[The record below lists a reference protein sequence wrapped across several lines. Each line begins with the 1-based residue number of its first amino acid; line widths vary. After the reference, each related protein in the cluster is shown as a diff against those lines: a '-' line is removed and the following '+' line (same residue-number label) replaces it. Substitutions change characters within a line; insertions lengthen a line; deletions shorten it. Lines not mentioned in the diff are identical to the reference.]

1 MRSGSR
7 ARALAALA
15 VVMAG
20 LAVGTV
26 PGTSIHGAHADE
38 VTASAGDL
46 RNGWDKNE
54 STGSLTP
61 ATLTSGSFG
70 ELFDAPVIGQVY
82 AQPLVIGESIIVA
95 TENDYVYS
103 LDAATGAVNWRV
115 SLGTPWPSA
124 AANCTDLA
132 PDVGVTSTPVY
143 NAADGFVYLVSEV
156 MPPGSNFANPAFY
169 MNALNPATG
178 AERPGWPVRIK
189 GAPTNDPQDRFTP
202 FTQLQRTGLLLTD
215 GAVYAAFGSHCDF
228 QPYKGY
234 VVGVNT
240 STKAETMWTDEAGL
254 TDTQAGIWQS
264 GGGLVSDGNGQII
277 FASGNGISPAPG
289 PGNTPPG
296 QLAESVVRLAVQR
309 GGSLLAKD
317 FFSLRDAPRLDSMD
331 GDLGSGGPIGLPFGT
346 AALPHLLV
354 EAGKFDGLFVLNR
367 DHLGGREQGP
377 GGTDAIVSGV
387 PTGLRGEWGH
397 PAAFADT
404 PVLSPGNVSSSDDYV
419 YYVGSGDELRY
430 LKASLSGPEGVTP
443 VLKDV
448 AESNDV
454 FGYTSGSPVVTSD
467 GTASASAVV
476 WAVNSSGEDGATG
489 MLQAFPA
496 VPPGSCSAAE
506 PCSMAP
512 LWSFPINGAG
522 KFTIPA
528 TSNGRV
534 FIGTRGTATS
544 AVSTCG
550 GAAIPANTYCGHV
563 FGFGSPSQA
572 PLGQPSPASV
582 SFGAVAVG
590 GTPGQ
595 QSVTITNTSAS
606 QVTVESVTT
615 VNDGPSDPFGESGPY
630 EIDGTASC
638 STSPSPSTCTLQ
650 PGDTLTVP
658 TVTFTPTGPGEYNGT
673 LQFGL
678 DPATFPN
685 FPVVNVSL
693 SGLATAPGF
702 YASAGSLN
710 FGSVPLGTTA
720 SRQITITNGD
730 ASAETLSA
738 PPPGVLFTVTGL
750 PSPSQ
755 SIPPGD
761 SIPVSITYQPTTT
774 SGDNG
779 TLSLTGT
786 AADVSGPTT
795 VGLTGQGVADITP
808 TLTGPSSLNFGSV
821 PIGQQSE
828 RTITIANTGNVP
840 AVIKTTS
847 TLQVPFATPDHVS
860 NDLPVSP
867 GSQYVVH
874 VPVLFTPTSPGTVST
889 SYQVTWSD
897 ATGNHQFTV
906 PVSGTGVN
914 PRSGIAVP
922 SPGGGWTFN
931 GSAHM
936 KGRTLSLNNL
946 QVGQAGSAVYANPL
960 RSDGLHASFKA
971 QIVGGTGAD
980 GLTFSVLDASKASL
994 TALGTTG
1001 SGLGYGGLPGV
1012 AVTLNTYKD
1021 GSSYPSA
1028 NFVGIA
1034 TSSDPK
1040 TGLLNFAATSNHVP
1054 ALGRGTHT
1062 VTIGISSGTVT
1073 VAIDGR
1079 QVLSKKVAVPKL
1091 VLAAFT
1097 GATGGRTDRHLI
1109 KDVTIRADGNT
1120 LPPPGGGWSY
1130 NGSAG
1135 VAGSDTMLTPA
1146 QENQAGSVV
1155 YPSAVRAVGL
1165 HVAFNVK
1172 LSGGGGDGMTL
1183 ALLNPKLT
1191 TEKTVGDDGL
1201 MLGVGASSG
1210 LPGLA
1215 VALATASNVSGF
1227 PPNFAGLTMHASHG
1241 ALADF
1246 QQVAYGIGWLPAGTH
1261 TVGVSVKKYPVL
1273 GVVISIWLDGVLVLQ
1288 HKEPYLTP
1296 TVRLAFTAGT
1306 STTLATTQA
1315 VRDIA
1320 ISTVR

>member
-7 ARALAALA
+7 ARTLVALT

-20 LAVGTV
+20 LAAGTL
-26 PGTSIHGAHADE
+26 PGTSTHSVRADE
-38 VTASAGDL
+38 VTASAGNL
-46 RNGWDKNE
+46 RNGWDENE
-54 STGSLTP
+54 STGTLTP

-70 ELFDAPVIGQVY
+70 ELFDTPVIGQVY
-82 AQPLVIGESIIVA
+82 AQPLVIGASIIVA

-103 LDAATGAVNWRV
+103 LDAATGAVNWQV
-115 SLGTPWPSA
+115 SLGTPWSSA
-124 AANCTDLA
+124 AENCTDLA

-143 NAADGFVYLVSEV
+143 NPADGFVYLVSEV
-156 MPPGSNFANPAFY
+156 VPPGSSLANPAFY

-178 AERPGWPVRIK
+178 AERSGWPVRIK
-189 GAPTNDPQDRFTP
+189 GAPTNDPKDQFTP
-202 FTQLQRTGLLLTD
+202 FTQVQRAGLLLTD

-240 STKAETMWTDEAGL
+240 STKAETMWTDEAGV

-264 GGGLVSDGNGQII
+264 GGGLMSDGNGEII
-277 FASGNGISPAPG
+277 FASGNGISPPPG
-289 PGNTPPG
+289 PGSTPPG

-317 FFSLRDAPRLDSMD
+317 FFSPRDAPQLDSMD
-331 GDLGSGGPIGLPFGT
+331 GDLGSGGPVGLPFGT

-367 DHLGGREQGP
+367 DHLGGREQGR
-377 GGTDAIVSGV
+377 GGSNAIVSRI

-404 PVLSPGNVSSSDDYV
+404 PVLSPGNVGSSDDYV
-419 YYVGSGDELRY
+419 YYIGTGDALRY
-430 LKASLSGPEGVTP
+430 LKASLGGSAGVTP
-443 VLKDV
+443 VLQEV

-467 GTASASAVV
+467 GTAATSAVV
-476 WAVNSSGEDGATG
+476 WAVDSSGEDGATG
-489 MLQAFPA
+489 MLQAFSA
-496 VPPGSCSAAE
+496 VPPGSCSAAA

-512 LWSFPINGAG
+512 LWSFPISGAG

-544 AVSTCG
+544 AVSACG
-550 GAAIPANTYCGHV
+550 DVTIPANTYCGHV
-563 FGFGSPSQA
+563 LGFGSPSQA

-595 QSVTITNTSAS
+595 QSVTITNTSAG

-615 VNDGPSDPFGESGPY
+615 ASDGPSDPFDESGPY
-630 EIDGTASC
+630 EINGTTSC
-638 STSPSPSTCTLQ
+638 STSPSPSTCILQ

-673 LQFGL
+673 LRFGL

-685 FPVVNVSL
+685 FPVVSVSL

-702 YASAGSLN
+702 YASAGSIN
-710 FGSVPLGTTA
+710 FGSVPVGTTV

-730 ASAETLSA
+730 ASAETLDA
-738 PPPGVLFTVTGL
+738 PPPGSPFTVAGL
-750 PSPSQ
+750 PSQ
-755 SIPPGD
+755 SIPSGD
-761 SIPVSITYQPTTT
+761 SIPVTITYQPTAT

-779 TLSLTGT
+779 TLSLTGN
-786 AADVSGPTT
+786 AADVSGPAT
-795 VGLTGQGVADITP
+795 VSLTGQGVADITP
-808 TLTGPSSLNFGSV
+808 TLTGPSSLSFGSV

-828 RTITIANTGNVP
+828 RTITIANTGNLP
-840 AVIKTTS
+840 AVIKTTT

-874 VPVLFTPTSPGTVST
+874 VPVLFTPTSPGTEST
-889 SYQVTWSD
+889 SYQVTWTD

-906 PVSGTGVN
+906 PVSGTGVK
-914 PRSGIAVP
+914 RQSGVAVP
-922 SPGGGWTFN
+922 PPGGGWTFN
-931 GSAHM
+931 GSASM
-936 KGRTLSLNNL
+936 KGRTLSLNSL
-946 QVGQAGSAVYANPL
+946 QVGQAGSAVYENPL
-960 RSDGLHASFKA
+960 RSNGLEASFKA
-971 QIVGGTGAD
+971 QIGGGSGAD
-980 GLTFSVLDASKASL
+980 GLTFSVLDASKAGL
-994 TALGTTG
+994 TALGTVG

-1012 AVTLNTYKD
+1012 AVTLDTYKD

-1054 ALGRGTHT
+1054 ALRHGTHT

-1073 VAIDGR
+1073 VAIDGK
-1079 QVLSKKVAVPKL
+1079 QVLSKRVAVPKL

-1097 GATGGRTDRHLI
+1097 GATGGRTDRHLV
-1109 KDVTIRADGNT
+1109 KDVTIQADGNT

-1135 VAGSDTMLTPA
+1135 VFGSDTILTPA
-1146 QENQAGSVV
+1146 QEDQAGSVV
-1155 YPSAVRAVGL
+1155 YPSAVPAVGL

-1183 ALLNPKLT
+1183 ALLNPSVT
-1191 TEKTVGDDGL
+1191 TEKTLGDDGL
-1201 MLGVGASSG
+1201 MLGVGTSSG

-1215 VALATASNVSGF
+1215 VELATASNLSGF
-1227 PPNFAGLTMHASHG
+1227 PPNFAALTMHANHG
-1241 ALADF
+1241 ALSGF
-1246 QQVAYGIGWLPAGTH
+1246 QRRAYGIGWLPAGTH
-1261 TVGVSVKKYPVL
+1261 AVGVSVKKFPAL
-1273 GVVISIWLDGVLVLQ
+1273 GVVISVWLDGVLILQ
-1288 HKEPYLTP
+1288 HREPYLTP

-1306 STTLATTQA
+1306 SAQLTTTQV

-1320 ISTVR
+1320 ISAVR